1 MNNNTSKLNAFYHCA
16 AVLVMVMC
24 TMISNAAVQTDGPMV
39 GAVTHIRAKVFLRTD
54 EPAQVQIEYS
64 EFSDMSNSAKTLK
77 EVTRYGNDL
86 TKIVTLKGLVP
97 STKYYYR
104 VIVDSIAQQT
114 GNYPSFTTFARQSRD
129 AEFSFG
135 LLSDVGNYAKNSAG
149 VYRTLASFEP
159 SFVLQ
164 IGDLDHRDPVTL
176 REMRQMHRDVRG
188 FSAEAGSYA
197 GADFSRYLAPVAPI
211 FHMWDDHDYGMND
224 GDYTFSEKSNA
235 IKAFLEYYPVPDLP
249 NPDAGIWHMFRY
261 AQAEFFVL
269 DTRSN
274 RDPNDTV
281 DDVNKSMLDGENIVN
296 DQKTWLFDNLLA
308 STAKWKFIT
317 TGSPFNPSCK
327 PSDGWGAFVT
337 EHDEIVDFV
346 NDNNITGVII
356 ISGDIHSGG
365 ALDDG
370 TNSGVVEFSVPHTN
384 MQMAPDHS
392 GFTTQRPG
400 TWSEFV
406 NPGVSEVTGS
416 NAGFGWMSVL
426 TNPDRVEIQVIQESG
441 LVKNTYTVLLDTM

>member
-1 MNNNTSKLNAFYHCA
+1 MSLLIRTVKPMLLGTFT
-16 AVLVMVMC
+16 LVITFMSC
-24 TMISNAAVQTDGPMV
+24 IANSAVQTDGPMV

-54 EPAQVQIEYS
+54 EPAKVQVEYS
-64 EFSDMSNSAKTLK
+64 EFSDMSNSLKTP
-77 EVTRYGNDL
+77 EEITRYSDDL
-86 TKIVTLKGLVP
+86 TKIVSLKGLVP

-104 VIVDSIAQQT
+104 ILVDDAPQQT
-114 GNYPSFTTFARQSRD
+114 GAYPSFTTFARQGRD
-129 AEFSFG
+129 SEFSFG
-135 LLSDVGNYAKNSAG
+135 LLSDVGNYAKNPAG
-149 VYRTLASFEP
+149 VYRTIASFEP

-188 FSAEAGSYA
+188 LGVGFGSYA
-197 GADFSRYLAPVAPI
+197 GADFSRYLAPTVPF

-224 GDYTFSEKSNA
+224 GDYTFSEKANA
-235 IKAFLEYYPVPDLP
+235 IKAFREYYPVTDLP
-249 NPDAGIWHMFRY
+249 NPEAGIWHKFRY
-261 AQAEFFVL
+261 SQAEFYVL

-281 DDVNKSMLDGENIVN
+281 DDENKSMLDGENIEN
-296 DQKTWLFDNLLA
+296 DQKTWLFNNLLT

-317 TGSPFNPSCK
+317 SGSPFNPTCK

-346 NDNNITGVII
+346 NDNNIKGVII

-370 TNSGVVEFSVPHTN
+370 TNSGLIEFSVPHTN
-384 MQMAPDHS
+384 MQMSPDHT

-406 NPGVSEVTGS
+406 NPGVSATTGS
-416 NAGFGWMSVL
+416 NAGFGWMTVL
-426 TNPDRVEIQVIQESG
+426 TNPDRVEIKVVQESG
-441 LVKNTYTVLLDTM
+441 LVNNTYTVLLDEM